1 MPADM
6 MEKTSS
12 SPVAATPASMNTT
25 PDKPKTASEHRKSS
39 KPIMEKRRRAR
50 INESLGQLKTLILDA
65 LKKDSSRHSKLE
77 KADILEMTVKHL
89 RNLQR
94 AQMTAALNTDPTVLG
109 KYRAGFSECM
119 NEVTRFLSTCEGVNT
134 EVRTRLLGHL
144 ANCMTQINAMNYPS
158 QHQHQHQLPSTAGPT
173 HPSFSQSMVQIPSS
187 SPQVLPMNAVSCK
200 GGSSPANLS
209 SDATKVYGGF
219 QIVPA
224 TDGQF
229 AFLIPN
235 AAFAPNGPVIP
246 VCVKRCRT
254 SNPSHSLPPALGLGI
269 RGQGFQIGENR
280 LSPLVWEGQIG
291 YVGGG
296 RGLDFFSNMEN
307 EVQKSTSDHVDDEED
322 MKLHPVQHLGQRLDR
337 GEEALQLMKMWLSNI
352 LLGSYSC
359 DRHQEKPGG
368 PLACSINSLPTSV
381 SVLTLSVS
389 KPVKIISRFAEGD
402 IGM

>member
-1 MPADM
+1 MIYHTHELQANPRRSVPQTRAKPAGAAPSPAACAPRVAGSAAAGDSHPCKCAYQRAANPLHTHSKQSLRQSRLCPKPGRAPLATRSNAKQPMEGRRPRAILPSGRVSLTLIGYFPEKMPADI
-6 MEKTSS
+6 MEKNSS

-89 RNLQR
+89 RNMQR

-144 ANCMTQINAMNYPS
+144 ASCMTQINAMNYPT
-158 QHQHQHQLPSTAGPT
+158 QHQIPAGPP
-173 HPSFSQSMVQIPSS
+173 HPSFSQPMVQIPSATQQANVVPLS
-187 SPQVLPMNAVSCK
+187 GVPCK
-200 GGSSPANLS
+200 SGSSSNLT

-219 QIVPA
+219 QLVPA

-246 VCVKRCRT
+246 VYANNSSTPVPVAV
-254 SNPSHSLPPALGLGI
+254 SPGAPS
-269 RGQGFQIGENR
+269 
-280 LSPLVWEGQIG
+280 V
-291 YVGGG
+291 
-296 RGLDFFSNMEN
+296 
-307 EVQKSTSDHVDDEED
+307 TSD
-322 MKLHPVQHLGQRLDR
+322 
-337 GEEALQLMKMWLSNI
+337 
-352 LLGSYSC
+352 
-359 DRHQEKPGG
+359 
-368 PLACSINSLPTSV
+368 SV
-381 SVLTLSVS
+381 WR
-389 KPVKIISRFAEGD
+389 PW
-402 IGM
+402 

>member
-1 MPADM
+1 MPADI
-6 MEKTSS
+6 MEKNSS

-89 RNLQR
+89 RNMQR
-94 AQMTAALNTDPTVLG
+94 VQMTAALNTDPTVLG

-144 ANCMTQINAMNYPS
+144 ASCMTQINAMNYPT
-158 QHQHQHQLPSTAGPT
+158 QHQIPAGPP
-173 HPSFSQSMVQIPSS
+173 HPSFSQPMVQIPSANQQANVVPLS
-187 SPQVLPMNAVSCK
+187 GVPCK
-200 GGSSPANLS
+200 SGSSSNLT

-219 QIVPA
+219 QLVPA

-246 VCVKRCRT
+246 VYANNSSTPVPVAV
-254 SNPSHSLPPALGLGI
+254 SPGAPS
-269 RGQGFQIGENR
+269 
-280 LSPLVWEGQIG
+280 V
-291 YVGGG
+291 
-296 RGLDFFSNMEN
+296 
-307 EVQKSTSDHVDDEED
+307 TSD
-322 MKLHPVQHLGQRLDR
+322 
-337 GEEALQLMKMWLSNI
+337 
-352 LLGSYSC
+352 
-359 DRHQEKPGG
+359 
-368 PLACSINSLPTSV
+368 SV
-381 SVLTLSVS
+381 WR
-389 KPVKIISRFAEGD
+389 PC
-402 IGM
+402 